1 MTRLYISADLEG
13 ACGVVSTHHC
23 AAQPDRAAYDWAV
36 SQLEMEVAAVVEA
49 ALDHG
54 VSHIL
59 VNDSHYTM
67 TNLMLDQVD
76 PRVSLL
82 TGKPK
87 RCAMSAGLDDTF
99 DAAIYVGYH
108 AKAGTHQGVLCHTF
122 HSKLFDV
129 SINGVSY
136 GEGGINA
143 LYASLV
149 HGVPVILTSGDRAYL
164 SEMRGLIPALEGVE
178 TKVGLTYT
186 SAQCH
191 PLEKVLEDYT
201 FKTRQLLENRA
212 NWKQNLLTLP
222 GPYALR
228 MTFINPLA
236 ADAANTIPGVERIDG
251 TSLLFETSD
260 FQTVYQ
266 MLQACY
272 SILAYTQY
280 LE

>member
-23 AAQPDRAAYDWAV
+23 STTPDRSAYDWAV
-36 SQLEMEVAAVVEA
+36 SQLQLEVAAVVEA

-67 TNLMLDQVD
+67 TNLYLEQVD

-87 RCAMSAGLDDTF
+87 RCAMSAGLDESF

-108 AKAGTHQGVLCHTF
+108 AKAGTHKGVLCHTF

-129 SINGVSY
+129 SVNGVSY

-143 LYASLV
+143 LYASLMC
-149 HGVPVILTSGDRAYL
+149 GVPLILTSGDQAYIE
-164 SEMRGLIPALEGVE
+164 EMRTLIPKLEAVE

-186 SAQCH
+186 AAQCH
-191 PLEKVLEDYT
+191 PLEQVLTDYAA
-201 FKTRQLLENRA
+201 KTRHVLENRA
-212 NWKQNLLTLP
+212 AWNQNLLTLP
-222 GPYALR
+222 GPYELK

-236 ADAANTIPGVERIDG
+236 ADAANTIPGVERLDG
-251 TSLLFETSD
+251 TTLVYHAND
-260 FQTVYQ
+260 FRVVYQ

-272 SILAYTQY
+272 SILAYTLY

>member
-23 AAQPDRAAYDWAV
+23 STAPDRSAYDWAV
-36 SQLEMEVAAVVEA
+36 SQLEMEVAAVIEA

-67 TNLMLDQVD
+67 TNLYLEQVD

-87 RCAMSAGLDDTF
+87 RCAMSAGLDDTY

-136 GEGGINA
+136 GEGGVNA
-143 LYASLV
+143 LYASLM
-149 HGVPVILTSGDRAYL
+149 HGVPLILTSGDRAYG
-164 SEMRGLIPALEGVE
+164 EEIRALVPEVAFVE

-186 SAQCH
+186 AAQCH
-191 PLEKVLEDYT
+191 PLEKVLADYADQ
-201 FKTRQLLENRA
+201 TRQVLESRSG
-212 NWKQNLLTLP
+212 WQRNLLSLSA
-222 GPYALR
+222 PYELR

-236 ADAANTIPGVERIDG
+236 ADAANTIPGVERVDG
-251 TSLLFETSD
+251 TTLRFVSD
-260 FQTVYQ
+260 SFQTIYQ

-272 SILAYTQY
+272 SILAYTSY